1 MKHAVGCVVGGHCRN
16 GMEPY
21 TQRKQPKDG
30 PKDGATKAALESTRL
45 LSHILALSAFHGVH
59 QFIRVCK
66 RFEEVILSQ
75 DFRRLL
81 RRVEISRMQQTRVN
95 LRADIEVAR
104 EELRV
109 WREGHPCSDQQASGD
124 NLRPIWEVGWSDFG
138 AQRKEVMRVRPSTA
152 QLHDSC
158 GNMSFWAYSLC
169 TTAPLMHVMFLEEA
183 GADVNAADTLFCA
196 EAFLV
201 REWSFS
207 SPRPALRAR

>member
-1 MKHAVGCVVGGHCRN
+1 
-16 GMEPY
+16 MEPY

-30 PKDGATKAALESTRL
+30 PKSGATKAALESTRL

-169 TTAPLMHVMFLEEA
+169 ATAPLMHVMFLEEA